1 MNTVSSNLVTLKPPY
16 KTVFFG
22 TPEFS
27 VPVLEALHESDDFE
41 VIAAVTQPDK
51 PVGRKQILTSPA
63 VKVRAEELGIPV
75 IQPRYVRK
83 KRDEG
88 KAFIEELTALQ
99 PDVCVL
105 VAYGKIMPLYVL
117 DIPKKGFI
125 NIHGSVLPLLRGA
138 SPIQMAIAEGFTETG
153 VTIMEMDAGMDT
165 GAIISTAS
173 IPVAERET
181 AATLHDKL
189 SVLGAEE
196 LVRSLP
202 LYMAGDIQAQE
213 QNDAE
218 ATYCALIQKEDGEIH
233 WYNPPEEI
241 ERRIRAFTPWPGC
254 YTVIDDLRI
263 KILEAHMENGKLVI
277 DTVQPAGKKP
287 MSYEDFIKGRPNI
300 LLPPQ

>member
-1 MNTVSSNLVTLKPPY
+1 MSTNSQNSKLEPPY
-16 KTVFFG
+16 TTVFFG

-27 VPVLEALHESDDFE
+27 VPILEALHASPLFT
-41 VIAAVTQPDK
+41 IAAVVTQPDK
-51 PVGRKQILTSPA
+51 PVGRKQILTPPA
-63 VKVRAEELGIPV
+63 IKVKAEELGLTV
-75 IQPRYVRK
+75 LQPKYVRT
-83 KRDEG
+83 KREEG
-88 KAFIEELTALQ
+88 KEFVEQLNELE

-105 VAYGKIMPLYVL
+105 VAYGKIMPQYVL

-125 NIHGSVLPLLRGA
+125 NIHGSVLPALRGA

-165 GAIISTAS
+165 GAIISTAT
-173 IPVAERET
+173 IPVAEHET

-189 SVLGAEE
+189 AVLGAEE

-202 LYMAGDIQAQE
+202 QYMAGEIQAEQ

-233 WYNPPEEI
+233 WNNSPEEI

-254 YTVIDDLRI
+254 YTIIDDLRI
-263 KILEAHMENGKLVI
+263 KILEAHIEDGRLII
-277 DTVQPAGKKP
+277 DRVQPAGKKA
-287 MSYEDFIKGRPNI
+287 MSYDDFIKGHPDFQ
-300 LLPPQ
+300 LPPE